1 MQKSGGLN
9 YRSEDAGIW
18 QRPHSGL
25 CLPATVIFSPFVKD
39 QFNKVLPGTDHL
51 AMVRTGSPRHSLN

>member
-25 CLPATVIFSPFVKD
+25 CFPATAIFSPFVKD
-39 QFNKVLPGTDHL
+39 QFNKVLPGPQGFGPGPQDIL
-51 AMVRTGSPRHSLN
+51 